1 MRANIKDLKIEEI
14 YDDYVQLKA
23 MDEKYRYCSNSN
35 VFYEAAGVLMALLK
49 NEITRRKLEEL
60 ETNHDFKSTQKE
72 SEELG
77 EYKNATTTTTTTKD
91 ITDCQQYTT
100 TYSQNDNDSGDIYLF
115 GLS

>member
-49 NEITRRKLEEL
+49 NEIARRKLEEL

-77 EYKNATTTTTTTKD
+77 EPKNATTTITTKD

-100 TYSQNDNDSGDIYLF
+100 TYSQNDSIPNDMYLV
-115 GLS
+115 

>member
-1 MRANIKDLKIEEI
+1 MAMRANIKDLKIEEI
-14 YDDYVQLKA
+14 YNDYQLLKSIN
-23 MDEKYRYCSNSN
+23 EKYYYCGNST
-35 VFYEAAGVLMALLK
+35 VFDKAAEGLMTVLK

-60 ETNHDFKSTQKE
+60 
-72 SEELG
+72 G
-77 EYKNATTTTTTTKD
+77 EYKNATTTITSKD